1 MYKVF
6 FNMLLFMWLFF
17 FLSREERRVEIKEK
31 RVVKVSNIVLL
42 YYLQD
47 LFKNFRSGN
56 DLEILWYYGYEYLF
70 FICIMEYSI
79 IKFIYCKEKKFLIE
93 NCI

>member
-31 RVVKVSNIVLL
+31 RVVKVSNILLL
-42 YYLQD
+42 YYL
-47 LFKNFRSGN
+47 
-56 DLEILWYYGYEYLF
+56 
-70 FICIMEYSI
+70 
-79 IKFIYCKEKKFLIE
+79 
-93 NCI
+93 